1 VGGVAEA
8 LLALL
13 AEGRTGYTDRTQTL
27 VEDLRWSKVVTPLV
41 EFCRR
46 PHHAADHLET
56 TVAPRLTPTLLAKAW
71 QSLRRRG
78 LGGML
83 RDVRVYLNVR

>member
-1 VGGVAEA
+1 MAEA

-13 AEGRTGYTDRTQTL
+13 AKERAAYAHRAQML

-46 PHHAADHLET
+46 PRRAADHLET

-71 QSLRRRG
+71 QSLRQRG